1 MVDNNPLVVGA
12 AAILIISATLAPLFP
27 MFMSMSLLSC
37 AAFYMG
43 TSQKQSSARPETM
56 MYVAACLA
64 MLDYILE
71 SVFLGPARKQAREEK
86 KLAESGRS
94 AAAAATWEAGE
105 EDEIEDPLGISQWAD
120 IQLGRLAG

>member
-86 KLAESGRS
+86 KLADKAERKRLRAEAKAK
-94 AAAAATWEAGE
+94 AAAAEAKKV
-105 EDEIEDPLGISQWAD
+105 D
-120 IQLGRLAG
+120 

>member
-12 AAILIISATLAPLFP
+12 AGILIISATLAPLFP

-56 MYVAACLA
+56 MYVTKPS
-64 MLDYILE
+64 YVPHITP
-71 SVFLGPARKQAREEK
+71 F
-86 KLAESGRS
+86 
-94 AAAAATWEAGE
+94 
-105 EDEIEDPLGISQWAD
+105 IHPLYTFIAVHTPMYTRYTC
-120 IQLGRLAG
+120 IYTIYTHTTPLTTPYTPYTP